1 MKSFVRQERENRKE
15 IEMGRRAPKPL
26 ENEVSKA
33 SHPASTPEERDNQM
47 ISLAYDRAEQQL
59 RDGTASSQVIVHFL
73 KLGNIRSELELEKLK
88 KENSLLDAK
97 AEAIESTKRIEEL
110 YADAINAMKSYRGEI
125 SD

>member
-1 MKSFVRQERENRKE
+1 
-15 IEMGRRAPKPL
+15 MGRRAVKPL
-26 ENEVSKA
+26 DPDISGGNKT

-73 KLGNIRSELELEKLK
+73 KLGNIKSELELEKLK

-97 AEAIESTKRIEEL
+97 ASAIESTKRIEEL
-110 YADAINAMKSYRGEI
+110 YADAIDAMKSYKGETFE
-125 SD
+125 

>member
-1 MKSFVRQERENRKE
+1 
-15 IEMGRRAPKPL
+15 MGRRAPNPL
-26 ENEVSKA
+26 EGGASKA

-47 ISLAYDRAEQQL
+47 INLAYDRAEQQL

-97 AEAIESTKRIEEL
+97 ADAIESTRRIEEL
-110 YADAINAMKSYRGEI
+110 YADAINAMKSYRGET
-125 SD
+125 SE

>member
-1 MKSFVRQERENRKE
+1 
-15 IEMGRRAPKPL
+15 MGRRAPKPL
-26 ENEVSKA
+26 ESGSTSGSKTL
-33 SHPASTPEERDNQM
+33 HPAATPEERDNQM

-73 KLGNIRSELELEKLK
+73 KLGNLKSELELEKLK

-97 AEAIESTKRIEEL
+97 TTAIESTQRIEEL
-110 YADAINAMKSYRGEI
+110 YADAIKAMKSYRGDL